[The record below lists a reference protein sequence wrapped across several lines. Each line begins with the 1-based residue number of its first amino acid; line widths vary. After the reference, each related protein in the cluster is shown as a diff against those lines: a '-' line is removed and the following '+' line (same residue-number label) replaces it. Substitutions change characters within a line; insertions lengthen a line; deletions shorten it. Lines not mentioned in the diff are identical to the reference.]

1 MGKRCEACGFA
12 ASALQGLGGLTCIF
26 QGGVL
31 KLRVWGLLLLHEHS
45 SFPVQ
50 VRLNG
55 GPHTYAQHGTQSAGH
70 YAASPQA
77 DPWANGNDPWSQSQM
92 PQQVRQQ
99 PHYPPSAPHA
109 APYRPA
115 EGPPGAP
122 YAPQFTPK
130 PAPAAAQAYNGVGKG
145 FGKQVP
151 PGGAPLGPVPQHPP
165 QRAPDPSKVSGKT
178 APVGA
183 DPRHTPPF
191 GGGSSVP
198 KPKPAPPPVPDSDDE
213 DAPQPKASGQKGM
226 GKGVYLNGSS
236 SAHVPAGAPPVGRP
250 RPSPDGISDVLQNF

>member
-122 YAPQFTPK
+122 HAPQFTPK

-165 QRAPDPSKVSGKT
+165 QRAPDPSKGSGKT
-178 APVGA
+178 ALSMEFCLRLREA
-183 DPRHTPPF
+183 SLSF
-191 GGGSSVP
+191 GS
-198 KPKPAPPPVPDSDDE
+198 
-213 DAPQPKASGQKGM
+213 
-226 GKGVYLNGSS
+226 
-236 SAHVPAGAPPVGRP
+236 
-250 RPSPDGISDVLQNF
+250 